1 MTFST
6 IFSFLFFTALVGGLT
21 WYLTRKNEFAS
32 RDGFFLA
39 GRSLTFPFIAGS
51 LLLTNLSTEQLVGLN
66 GSAFTDGLSV
76 MAWEVCAV
84 VALVLMALF
93 FLPRFLK
100 AGVTT
105 VPEFLA
111 QRFDHGTELICNI
124 IFLSAYA
131 VILLPII
138 LYTGARG
145 MMDVLQLQDLF
156 GFSSETQALWCV
168 VILVAVIGSIY
179 AIWGGLA
186 SCAVSDTLNGIGLLA
201 GGLLITGFA
210 FYMLGGVPDPSGTII
225 EGTGSF
231 SEGVNTFVET
241 ARSSGRLNSI
251 GSNGSSVPF
260 FTLFTGIFFINVFYW
275 CTNQQIIQRTF
286 GAKSLGEGQK
296 GVLLTGALKLLGP
309 LYLVIP
315 GIIAAI
321 MLMKGFQLGN
331 IAPDGTIASDKAY
344 GSLVNFVLPEWL
356 TGFFAAVLLGAILSS
371 FNSALNSTCTLF
383 SLGIYKQL
391 VRKNADDRHVVRAGR
406 WFGVIITV
414 ISIAVAPLLAETG
427 GIFNYLQKMNAIYFI
442 PILTVVAVGML
453 TKRVPAKAAKFA
465 LIAGIVL
472 IAAGYFLPPFNRI
485 QNVMSE
491 YHFVAI
497 VLLILVAAMLIIG
510 KVSPQETDYL
520 PQDAKTTDLT
530 PWAGAK
536 YAGIALLAA
545 VFVIYAFFADF
556 SSIHRNNVEI
566 PRAPAPPADILTD

>member
-6 IFSFLFFTALVGGLT
+6 LFSFLFFTALVGGLT
-21 WYLTRKNEFAS
+21 WFITRKNEFAS

-124 IFLSAYA
+124 IFLAAYA

-156 GFSSETQALWCV
+156 GFTSETQALWCV

-201 GGLLITGFA
+201 GGLLITVFA
-210 FYMLGGVPDPSGTII
+210 FYMLGGVPDPAGTII

-231 SEGVNTFVET
+231 SEGVNTFVES

-383 SLGIYKQL
+383 SLGIYKRL
-391 VRKNADDRHVVRAGR
+391 VRQDADDRHVVRTGR

-472 IAAGYFLPPFNRI
+472 IATGYFLPPFNRI

-497 VLLILVAAMLIIG
+497 VLVILVAAMLIIG
-510 KVSPQETDYL
+510 IFSPRETDYV
-520 PQDAKTTDLT
+520 PQDAKATDLT

-536 YAGIALLAA
+536 YAGAVLLAA
-545 VFVIYAFFADF
+545 VFVIYAMFADF
-556 SSIHRNNVEI
+556 SSIDRNNVEA
-566 PRAPAPPADILTD
+566 PRAPASPVNALTD